1 MRSCTEQRTLR
12 RHALL
17 ALALLGLACGPEAP
31 ELVRRPEEPPDAVL
45 VRHVAVLDVEAGRV
59 EQDRDVL
66 IEEGRIAAIGIGGRL
81 SAGVGGAVID
91 GRGATLLPGLIDS
104 HAHVTLGRGPV
115 WELSLPDPEGNLRS
129 FLYAGV
135 TSVFDPGDST
145 PDAFE
150 RPARVARGELLG
162 PHLVAAGPVHTAPDG
177 HPIAMVKRLTP
188 WWLSWFLAPRAGVP
202 LASPEQARAAVARR
216 AERGGGFVK
225 VIVDRIPPD
234 APRIDLAV
242 LKALVEETHQRGMRV
257 AAHIGSL
264 EDALDSARAGVD
276 AWLHVVYKDPLSDA
290 AAAELASF
298 GIPMVPTLV
307 VWHALADLRDPPRQ
321 STAIERES
329 VPAEILDAFDD
340 PPLDD
345 ARIRDAF
352 GPYLDLLDARQA
364 DWAATVRSLHE
375 AGVTILAGSDMQ
387 PGVFPGAG
395 LHRELA
401 LLAQAGLP
409 PLEVVRAAT
418 LYPARFFA
426 QSEDPPFGV
435 VRVGKRADLVLVNG
449 NPLEQIAAISD
460 LRAVIL
466 DGVPLLRLPVTASGE
481 DASAASL

>member
-1 MRSCTEQRTLR
+1 
-12 RHALL
+12 L
-17 ALALLGLACGPEAP
+17 ALACGPASP
-31 ELVRRPEEPPDAVL
+31 ELIRRPEAPPDAVL
-45 VRHVAVLDVEAGRV
+45 VRQVAVLDVEAGRV
-59 EQDRDVL
+59 EQNRDVL
-66 IEEGRIAAIGIGGRL
+66 IAEGRIAAIGIGGRL
-81 SAGVGGAVID
+81 SAGAGGAVID

-104 HAHVTLGRGPV
+104 HAHVTLGREPA
-115 WELSLPDPEGNLRS
+115 WELSLPDPEGNLRG

-135 TSVFDPGDST
+135 TTVFDPGDST

-162 PHLVAAGPVHTAPDG
+162 PHLITAGPVHTAPDG

-188 WWLSWFLAPRAGVP
+188 WWLSWFLAPRVGVP
-202 LASPEQARAAVARR
+202 LASSEEARAAVARR

-225 VIVDRIPPD
+225 VVVDRIPAD
-234 APRIDLAV
+234 APRIDLAA
-242 LKALVEETHQRGMRV
+242 LAALVEETHRRGMRV
-257 AAHIGSL
+257 AAHIGSM
-264 EDALDSARAGVD
+264 EDALDAARAGAD
-276 AWLHVVYKDPLSDA
+276 AWLHVVYKEPLSDA

-298 GIPMVPTLV
+298 GIPMTPTLV
-307 VWHALADLRDPPRQ
+307 VWHALADLRDPPRR
-321 STAIERES
+321 STALERES

-340 PPLDD
+340 PHLDD
-345 ARIRDAF
+345 SRIRTAF

-364 DWAATVRSLHE
+364 DWGETVRRLHE
-375 AGVTILAGSDMQ
+375 AGVTILAGSDTQ

-426 QSEDPPFGV
+426 QSQDPPFGV

-449 NPLEQIAAISD
+449 NPLQRIAAISD
-460 LRAVIL
+460 LRTVIL
-466 DGVPLLRLPVTASGE
+466 NGVPLVRLPVTAAGAD
-481 DASAASL
+481 DAAARL